1 MGTAVTIPPHKLFL
15 EFSREI
21 GASNVISD
29 AASRVAAQTATFH
42 TRQTIPLILRPAN
55 REEVQACVRIA
66 KRGRLSLYTIS
77 SGKNWGYG
85 SRVPVADGCALLDL
99 GRMNRIVDF
108 HEERA
113 YVTVEPGVNQQDL
126 HNFLRRRKSKLWMD
140 ATGSSPEC
148 SLIGNAAERGFGH
161 TPYGDHFNHVCGLEV
176 VLANGDCIETG
187 FGRFPNAVAAPLY
200 RWGVG
205 PYLDGLF
212 SQSNF
217 GIITRMTIWLMPRPE
232 SFQAFFFRC
241 ETQED
246 FARVVDALRPLRL
259 DGTLRSAVHIG
270 NDYKVLAGMQNYP
283 WEETQGQTPL
293 SPVVMQRLRK
303 QLNIGCWNGSG
314 ALYGSRNQVKEA
326 RRLLR
331 RALSRKIAKLQ
342 FLDEKRLRMAGRFAR
357 GYRLA
362 TGWDIRRTIEL
373 ARPIFGLLRG
383 IPTSHSISS
392 AYWRKSA
399 PAPKDMDPDRDRCGL
414 LWAAPVLPIDGR
426 LALAFAREISAI
438 MLSHG
443 FEPLISMTLLTERS
457 LSCIISITYDRDIP
471 GEDQKAMG
479 CYRAVMDKAS
489 ERGYYS
495 YRLGIQSMDAGKGQ
509 GGYNRFVETLKRA
522 IDPDGI
528 LAPGR
533 YEPLHE
539 AAERAAERA
548 AEPGVAKVRHR

>member
-15 EFSREI
+15 EFAQEI
-21 GASNVISD
+21 GASNVITD
-29 AASRVAAQTATFH
+29 AASRLAAQTATFN

-66 KRGRLSLYTIS
+66 KRAGLSLYTVS

-99 GRMNRIVDF
+99 GRMKKIVDF

-113 YVTVEPGVNQQDL
+113 YVTVEPGVSQQDL

-140 ATGSSPEC
+140 ATGSSPDC

-161 TPYGDHFNHVCGLEV
+161 TPYGDHFNQVCGLEV

-187 FGRFPNAVAAPLY
+187 FGRFPNAAAAPLY

-232 SFQAFFFRC
+232 YFQAFFFRC
-241 ETQED
+241 ETQEG
-246 FARVVDALRPLRL
+246 FAQAVDALRPLRL

-270 NDYKVLAGMQNYP
+270 NDYKVLAGMQTYP

-293 SPVVMQRLRK
+293 APHVMERFRK
-303 QLNIGCWNGSG
+303 RLNIGCWNGSG
-314 ALYGSRNQVKEA
+314 ALYGTRNQVTEA

-331 RALSRKIAKLQ
+331 RALSRKISKLQ
-342 FLDEKRLRMAGRFAR
+342 FLDEKRLRLAGRFAR

-373 ARPIFGLLRG
+373 ARPLFGLLRG
-383 IPTSHSISS
+383 VPTGHAIAS
-392 AYWRKSA
+392 AYWRKPG
-399 PAPKDMDPDRDRCGL
+399 PAPKDMDPDRDGCGL
-414 LWAAPVLPIDGR
+414 LWAAPVLPIDGK
-426 LALAFAREISAI
+426 LALAFAREISGI
-438 MLSHG
+438 MFSHG
-443 FEPLISMTLLTERS
+443 FEPLISMSLLTERS
-457 LSCIISITYDRDIP
+457 LSCIISTTYDREVP
-471 GEDQKAMG
+471 GEDAKAME
-479 CYRAVMDKAS
+479 CYRAVMDKAT

-495 YRLGIQSMDAGKGQ
+495 YRLGIQSMHAGRGQ
-509 GGYNRFVETLKRA
+509 GGYDRFVETLKHA

-539 AAERAAERA
+539 ASMSAAK
-548 AEPGVAKVRHR
+548 PGVTRIGRR

>member
-1 MGTAVTIPPHKLFL
+1 
-15 EFSREI
+15 
-21 GASNVISD
+21 
-29 AASRVAAQTATFH
+29 
-42 TRQTIPLILRPAN
+42 
-55 REEVQACVRIA
+55 
-66 KRGRLSLYTIS
+66 
-77 SGKNWGYG
+77 
-85 SRVPVADGCALLDL
+85 DGCALLDL
-99 GRMNRIVDF
+99 GRMKKIVDF

-113 YVTVEPGVNQQDL
+113 YVTVEPGVSQQDL

-176 VLANGDCIETG
+176 VLANGDYMETG

-217 GIITRMTIWLMPRPE
+217 GIITRMTVWLMPRPE
-232 SFQAFFFRC
+232 YFQAFFFRC
-241 ETQED
+241 DTQEE
-246 FARVVDALRPLRL
+246 FGRVVDALRPLRL

-293 SPVVMQRLRK
+293 STVVMERLRQ

-314 ALYGSRNQVKEA
+314 ALYGTRNQVTEA

-331 RALSRKIAKLQ
+331 RALSRKISKLQ
-342 FLDEKRLRMAGRFAR
+342 FLDEKRLRVAGRFAR

-373 ARPIFGLLRG
+373 ARPIFGLMRG
-383 IPTSHSISS
+383 VPTSHSIAS
-392 AYWRKSA
+392 AYWRKPS

-426 LALAFAREISAI
+426 LALAFAREISAV

-443 FEPLISMTLLTERS
+443 FEPLISMTLLTERT
-457 LSCIISITYDRDIP
+457 LSCIISITYDRDLP
-471 GEDQKAMG
+471 GEDQKAME
-479 CYRAVMDKAS
+479 CYRAVMDLAS
-489 ERGYYS
+489 QRGYYS
-495 YRLGIQSMDAGKGQ
+495 YRLGIQSMDAGIGQ

-522 IDPDGI
+522 IDPDGV

-533 YEPLHE
+533 YDPLHR
-539 AAERAAERA
+539 ASERARDQE
-548 AEPGVAKVRHR
+548 KVKMGRR